1 MSFRHWDTF
10 HRMRR
15 FCAHTGTA
23 ARPLSQHDRSP
34 CIRPPHSRVIA
45 AIAARGQLR
54 GQLLA
59 ADTHAFECWMCY
71 ALILLFAT
79 IDGRSSTSLLH
90 TPLRTRVR
98 ETCLRL
104 RAQAFPHDFC
114 KSLALMYEVRITVT
128 CTRECP
134 TSVTRGRAGNRHFE
148 IIRSIV
154 HRPQRTCRER
164 ARPTRYFAYKSNRT
178 CGRGPLSCT
187 CCPREARG

>member
-34 CIRPPHSRVIA
+34 CIRPPHSRVLA

-59 ADTHAFECWMCY
+59 ADTHAFECWMGY

-90 TPLRTRVR
+90 TPPSHEGTGNVP
-98 ETCLRL
+98 
-104 RAQAFPHDFC
+104 A
-114 KSLALMYEVRITVT
+114 
-128 CTRECP
+128 
-134 TSVTRGRAGNRHFE
+134 VTRASFSPRLLQELGTHVRSPYHCHVHAGVADERH
-148 IIRSIV
+148 
-154 HRPQRTCRER
+154 
-164 ARPTRYFAYKSNRT
+164 
-178 CGRGPLSCT
+178 
-187 CCPREARG
+187 PRKGGKPSLRDNT